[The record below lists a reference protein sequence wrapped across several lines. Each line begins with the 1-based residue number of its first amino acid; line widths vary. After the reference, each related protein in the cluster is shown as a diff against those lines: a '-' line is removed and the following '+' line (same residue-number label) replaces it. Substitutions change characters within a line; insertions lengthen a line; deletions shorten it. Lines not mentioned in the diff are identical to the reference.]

1 MHRRCG
7 LLLHMSYVAWSVRW
21 FACLRVGTLVS
32 PAETDEQIETPF
44 EEADSRRKHYY
55 MGLRSPK
62 GKEHSRGI
70 CTRHLLDSGR
80 MQLARA
86 PRRGD
91 AMRSLAIVTVAT
103 CCCGWCSE
111 SDTAFYACQ
120 VVLAFEYLHALDI
133 IYRDLKPENILIDH
147 TGYLKASHAHQT
159 WNWVIGSPG
168 HSGHLSRP
176 GNRVTGSSF

>member
-1 MHRRCG
+1 
-7 LLLHMSYVAWSVRW
+7 
-21 FACLRVGTLVS
+21 
-32 PAETDEQIETPF
+32 
-44 EEADSRRKHYY
+44 
-55 MGLRSPK
+55 
-62 GKEHSRGI
+62 
-70 CTRHLLDSGR
+70 

-176 GNRVTGSSF
+176 GNRVIILTRC